1 MAALGTE
8 VENESVGHRSNDALS
23 EIGYQEANMNTIWQN
38 LRYGARMLMKKPGFT
53 LIAIISLALGIGAN
67 TAIFSVVNA
76 ALLRPL
82 PVEEPERLVGLYR
95 KIPQDPNYNRFSY
108 PNYVDARDR
117 NQVFES
123 LAAYCFTP
131 FNLSGGGQTERVNGK
146 VVSGNYFSTLGVK
159 MNQGRAFL
167 PEEDRTP
174 NAHPVAVIGYGLW
187 QRRFGGDPALVGKT
201 ITLNGQGF
209 TVVGVTPPQF
219 QGAEL
224 GMIPDVFV
232 PMMMQSRAMPG
243 RNWLDDRG
251 TGWLR
256 VVGRLK
262 HGMSAGQAQAEMS
275 ALGDQIRSEHPQI
288 NESFGIAVVQDFG
301 IHPQFR
307 DMARN
312 FLLVLMAVVG
322 LVLLIA
328 CANVASLLLARA
340 AERRQE
346 IGVRLA
352 LGSGRSRL
360 VGQLLT
366 ESMLL
371 AALGGAAGLMIAP
384 WLIDALSVVVTQAN
398 AMPSPVEFHLDRRV
412 LIFTGVASV
421 LTGIIFGIAPAISAS
436 RTDLMKIIKGD
447 TAGQSPVRMRLRSIF
462 VCAQV
467 ALSLTLLVAAG
478 LFIRSLQSAQRI
490 DVGFETERQLLL
502 TFDLGLQ
509 GYNQE
514 RGRAFQQEL
523 ERRVAA
529 LPGVQSVTLAGAA
542 PLGGGEEDMGIVID
556 GYTPPSGLQDVTI
569 YFSVIGANY
578 FQTMEIPLLKGRD
591 FGAQDHEK
599 SPLVAI
605 VNETAAR
612 RFWPNQ
618 TAVGKRVRYGSGGP
632 EVEVIG
638 VARDIKYITLGEGP
652 TPYLY
657 APMSQNYLSSA
668 TLQARASG
676 DPSQLVG
683 AVQREVQALDKDLP
697 VFGVKT
703 MGQQLQGALM
713 APRLAAALLG
723 VFGAVAALLAAVG
736 IYGVVS
742 HVVAG
747 RTREFGLRMA
757 LGARPREVAW
767 LALRK
772 GMTPVWIGV
781 AIGLVAS
788 LALTRLLE
796 SFLYGVRA
804 SDPMT
809 YAAAGSLLVGV
820 ALLASFIP
828 AWRATKVDPM
838 IALRFE

>member
-1 MAALGTE
+1 MQTL
-8 VENESVGHRSNDALS
+8 
-23 EIGYQEANMNTIWQN
+23 WQN

-53 LIAIISLALGIGAN
+53 LIAVISLALGVGAN

-82 PVEEPERLVGLYR
+82 PVEGPEALVGLYN

-108 PNYVDARDR
+108 PNYVDVRDR
-117 NQVFES
+117 NQSFES
-123 LAAYCFTP
+123 LAAYYFTP

-167 PEEDRTP
+167 PEEDRAP
-174 NAHPVAVIGYGLW
+174 NANPVAVIGYGLW

-219 QGAEL
+219 QGAEV
-224 GMIPDVFV
+224 GMAPDVFA

-243 RNWLDDRG
+243 RNWLDGRG
-251 TGWLR
+251 IGWLR

-262 HGMSAGQAQAEMS
+262 PGVSVEQARSEMT
-275 ALGDQIRSEHPQI
+275 ALGDQMRSEHPQI
-288 NESFGIAVVQDFG
+288 NESFGIAVVKDFG

-307 DMARN
+307 DIARN
-312 FLLVLMAVVG
+312 FLLILMALVA

-340 AERRQE
+340 AERQQE

-352 LGSGRSRL
+352 LGAGRAA
-360 VGQLLT
+360 VIGQLLT

-371 AALGGAAGLMIAP
+371 AVLGGVAGLVIAP
-384 WLIDALSVVVTQAN
+384 WLIDALSVTVAQAN
-398 AMPSPVEFHLDRRV
+398 PMPSPVEFQLDRRV
-412 LIFTGVASV
+412 FAFTGTAAV
-421 LTGIIFGIAPAISAS
+421 LTGLVFGLAPAISAA
-436 RTDLMKIIKGD
+436 RTDPMKIIKGD
-447 TAGQSPVRMRLRSIF
+447 TAGRSPVRTRLRSIF
-462 VCAQV
+462 VGAQV
-467 ALSLTLLVAAG
+467 ALSLALLVAAG

-490 DVGFETERQLLL
+490 DVGFDTERQLLL
-502 TFDLGLQ
+502 RFDLGLQ
-509 GYNQE
+509 GYDRE
-514 RGRAFQQEL
+514 RGRAFAQQL
-523 ERRVAA
+523 EQRVAG
-529 LPGVQSVTLAGAA
+529 LPGVQSVTFADVE
-542 PLGGGEEDMGIVID
+542 PLGLGSDQDTRIAID

-569 YFSVIGANY
+569 NYNVVGSNY
-578 FQTMEIPLLKGRD
+578 FQTMNIPLVQGRD

-599 SPLVAI
+599 SLPVAI

-618 TAVGKRVRYGSGGP
+618 PAVGRRVRYGSRGP

-638 VARDIKYITLGEGP
+638 VARDSKYITLGEGP

-657 APMSQNYLSSA
+657 MPMSQSYLSSA
-668 TLQARASG
+668 TLQARVSG
-676 DPSQLVG
+676 DPSQLID
-683 AVQREVQALDKDLP
+683 AAQREVQALDKDLP

-703 MGQQLQGALM
+703 MRQHLQGALM
-713 APRLAAALLG
+713 APGLAAALLG
-723 VFGAVAALLAAVG
+723 VFGAVAMLLAAVG

-742 HVVAG
+742 YVVAG

-757 LGARPREVAW
+757 LGARPRNVAW
-767 LALRK
+767 LALRG
-772 GMTPVWIGV
+772 GMTPVWIGIV
-781 AIGLVAS
+781 IGLGAS
-788 LALTRLLE
+788 LAATRLLE
-796 SFLYGVRA
+796 SFLYGVSA

-809 YAAAGSLLVGV
+809 YAAAAALLGAV

-828 AWRATKVDPM
+828 ARRATKVDPM
-838 IALRFE
+838 VALRVE

>member
-1 MAALGTE
+1 MQTL
-8 VENESVGHRSNDALS
+8 
-23 EIGYQEANMNTIWQN
+23 WQD

-53 LIAIISLALGIGAN
+53 LIAVISLALGVGAN

-82 PVEEPERLVGLYR
+82 PVEKPEALVGLYR
-95 KIPQDPNYNRFSY
+95 KVPQDPNYNRFSY
-108 PNYVDARDR
+108 PNYVDVRDR
-117 NQVFES
+117 NQSFES
-123 LAAYCFTP
+123 LAAYYFTP
-131 FNLSGGGQTERVNGK
+131 FNLSGGGQTERVYGK

-167 PEEDRTP
+167 PEEDRAP
-174 NAHPVAVIGYGLW
+174 NANPVAVIGYGLW

-224 GMIPDVFV
+224 GMVPDVFV

-243 RNWLDDRG
+243 RNWLDGRG
-251 TGWLR
+251 IGWLR

-262 HGMSAGQAQAEMS
+262 PGVSVEQAQAEMTG
-275 ALGDQIRSEHPQI
+275 LGNQLRSEYPQV
-288 NESFGIAVVQDFG
+288 NETFGIAVVQDFG

-312 FLLVLMAVVG
+312 FLLILMCVVG

-328 CANVASLLLARA
+328 CANVASQLLARA
-340 AERRQE
+340 AERQQE
-346 IGVRLA
+346 LGVRLA
-352 LGSGRSRL
+352 LGAGRSRL
-360 VGQLLT
+360 IGQLLT

-371 AALGGAAGLMIAP
+371 AALGGVAGLVIAP
-384 WLIDALSVVVTQAN
+384 WLIHALSVAMAQAN
-398 AMPSPVEFHLDRRV
+398 PLPSTVEFQLERRV
-412 LIFTGVASV
+412 LAFTVAASL
-421 LTGIIFGIAPAISAS
+421 LTGLTFGIAPAISAA

-447 TAGQSPVRMRLRSIF
+447 TAGRAHVKTRLRSIF
-462 VCAQV
+462 VGAQV
-467 ALSLTLLVAAG
+467 ALSLALLVAAG

-490 DVGFETERQLLL
+490 DVGFDTERQLLL

-509 GYNQE
+509 GYDRD
-514 RGRAFQQEL
+514 RGRAFQQQL
-523 ERRVAA
+523 EQRVAA
-529 LPGVQSVTLAGAA
+529 LPGVQSVSFSGVV
-542 PLGGGEEDMGIVID
+542 PLGLGSDQDTGIVIE
-556 GYTPPSGLQDVTI
+556 GYTPPDGLQGVTI
-569 YFSVIGANY
+569 NYNVVGANY
-578 FQTMEIPLLKGRD
+578 FQTMGIPLVQGRD

-599 SPLVAI
+599 SAPVAI

-612 RFWPNQ
+612 RFWPNLP
-618 TAVGKRVRYGSGGP
+618 AVGRRVGYGGSAY
-632 EVEVIG
+632 VEVIG
-638 VARDIKYITLGEGP
+638 VARDSKYITLGEAP

-657 APMSQNYLSSA
+657 IPTSQNYLSSA

-676 DPSQLVG
+676 DPSELIG

-703 MGQQLQGALM
+703 MSQQLQGALM

-723 VFGAVAALLAAVG
+723 VFGAVAMLLAAVG
-736 IYGVVS
+736 VYGVVS
-742 HVVAG
+742 YVVAG

-757 LGARPREVAW
+757 LGARPRNVAW
-767 LALRK
+767 LALRG
-772 GMTPVWIGV
+772 GMTPVWIGIV
-781 AIGLVAS
+781 IGLGAS
-788 LALTRLLE
+788 LAATRLLE
-796 SFLYGVRA
+796 SFLYGVSA
-804 SDPMT
+804 SDPMA
-809 YAAAGSLLVGV
+809 YAAAAILLGAV

-828 AWRATKVDPM
+828 AWRTTKVDPM
-838 IALRFE
+838 IALRCE

>member
-1 MAALGTE
+1 MK
-8 VENESVGHRSNDALS
+8 
-23 EIGYQEANMNTIWQN
+23 TIWQN

-53 LIAIISLALGIGAN
+53 LIAIISLALGVGAN

-123 LAAYCFTP
+123 LAAYYFTP

-159 MNQGRAFL
+159 MNRGRAFL
-167 PEEDRTP
+167 PEEDRVP
-174 NAHPVAVIGYGLW
+174 NANPVAVIGYGMW

-209 TVVGVTPPQF
+209 TVVGVTPSQF

-224 GMIPDVFV
+224 GMVPDVFV

-251 TGWLR
+251 IGWLR

-262 HGMSAGQAQAEMS
+262 HGMSADQAQAEMS
-275 ALGDQIRSEHPQI
+275 ALGDQIRSEHPQV

-307 DMARN
+307 DTARN

-340 AERRQE
+340 AERQQE
-346 IGVRLA
+346 MGVRLA
-352 LGSGRSRL
+352 LGAGRSRL

-384 WLIDALSVVVTQAN
+384 WLIDALSVAVAQAN
-398 AMPSPVEFHLDRRV
+398 PMPSPVEFHLDRRV
-412 LIFTGVASV
+412 LAFTGAVSV
-421 LTGIIFGIAPAISAS
+421 LTGIIFGLTPAISAA
-436 RTDLMKIIKGD
+436 RADLMKIIKGD
-447 TAGQSPVRMRLRSIF
+447 TSGRAPVKARLRSIF
-462 VCAQV
+462 VGAQV
-467 ALSLTLLVAAG
+467 ALSLAPLIAAG

-509 GYNQE
+509 GYNPE
-514 RGRAFQQEL
+514 RGRAFIRQL
-523 ERRVAA
+523 EQRIAG
-529 LPGVQSVTLAGAA
+529 LPGVQSVTFASVM
-542 PLGGGEEDMGIVID
+542 PLGLGSDQDMGIVID
-556 GYTPPSGLQDVTI
+556 GYTPPSGLQDVAI
-569 YFSVIGANY
+569 NFNVVGANY
-578 FQTMEIPLLKGRD
+578 FQTMGIPLVRGRD

-599 SPLVAI
+599 SPQVAI

-618 TAVGKRVRYGSGGP
+618 PAVGKRVRYGSGGP

-652 TPYLY
+652 KPYIY

-697 VFGVKT
+697 VFDVKT
-703 MGQQLQGALM
+703 MGQHLQGALI

-723 VFGAVAALLAAVG
+723 VFGAVAMLLAAVG
-736 IYGVVS
+736 VYGVVS
-742 HVVAG
+742 YVVAG

-757 LGARPREVAW
+757 LGARPRDVAW
-767 LALRK
+767 LVVRK
-772 GMTPVWIGV
+772 GMTPVWIGML
-781 AIGLVAS
+781 IGLGVS
-788 LALTRLLE
+788 LAATWLLA
-796 SFLYGVRA
+796 SFLYGVSA

-809 YAAAGSLLVGV
+809 YSAAAILLVVV

-828 AWRATKVDPM
+828 ARRATKVDPM
-838 IALRFE
+838 IALRCE

>member
-1 MAALGTE
+1 MQTL
-8 VENESVGHRSNDALS
+8 
-23 EIGYQEANMNTIWQN
+23 WQN

-53 LIAIISLALGIGAN
+53 LIAVISLALGVGAN

-82 PVEEPERLVGLYR
+82 PVEEPEALVGLYR

-108 PNYVDARDR
+108 PNYVDVRDR
-117 NQVFES
+117 NQSFES
-123 LAAYCFTP
+123 LAAYYFTP

-167 PEEDRTP
+167 PEEDRAP
-174 NAHPVAVIGYGLW
+174 NANPVAVIGYGLW

-209 TVVGVTPPQF
+209 TVVGVAPPQF
-219 QGAEL
+219 QGAEV
-224 GMIPDVFV
+224 GMVPDVFV

-243 RNWLDDRG
+243 RNWLDERG
-251 TGWLR
+251 AGWLR

-262 HGMSAGQAQAEMS
+262 PGVSVEQAQAEMS
-275 ALGDQIRSEHPQI
+275 ALGDQMRSENPQI
-288 NESFGIAVVQDFG
+288 NETFGIAVIQDFG

-307 DMARN
+307 DLARN
-312 FLLVLMAVVG
+312 FLLILMAVVA

-340 AERRQE
+340 AERQQE

-352 LGSGRSRL
+352 LGAGRSRL
-360 VGQLLT
+360 IGQLLT
-366 ESMLL
+366 ESLLL
-371 AALGGAAGLMIAP
+371 AVLGGVAGLVIAP
-384 WLIDALSVVVTQAN
+384 WLIDALSGAMAQAN
-398 AMPSPVEFHLDRRV
+398 PMPSPVEFQLDRRV
-412 LIFTGVASV
+412 LAFTAAAAV
-421 LTGIIFGIAPAISAS
+421 LTGLIFGLAPAISAA

-447 TAGQSPVRMRLRSIF
+447 TAGQAPVRTRLRSIF
-462 VCAQV
+462 VGAQV
-467 ALSLTLLVAAG
+467 ALSLALLVAAG
-478 LFIRSLQSAQRI
+478 LFVRSLQSAQRI
-490 DVGFETERQLLL
+490 DVGFDAERQLLL
-502 TFDLGLQ
+502 SFDMGLQ
-509 GYNQE
+509 GYDRE
-514 RGRAFQQEL
+514 RCRAFVRQL
-523 ERRVAA
+523 EQRVAA
-529 LPGVQSVTLAGAA
+529 LPGVQSVTFASVT
-542 PLGGGEEDMGIVID
+542 PLGMGADQDMGIVID
-556 GYTPPSGLQDVTI
+556 GYTPPSGLQDVAI
-569 YFSVIGANY
+569 NYNVVGANY
-578 FQTMEIPLLKGRD
+578 FQTMGIPLVQGRD

-599 SPLVAI
+599 APPVAI

-618 TAVGKRVRYGSGGP
+618 PALGKHVRYGPGGP

-657 APMSQNYLSSA
+657 APMSQSYLSSA

-676 DPSQLVG
+676 DPSELIG
-683 AVQREVQALDKDLP
+683 AVQREVHALDKDLP

-713 APRLAAALLG
+713 APGLAAALLG
-723 VFGAVAALLAAVG
+723 VFSAVAMLLAAVG

-742 HVVAG
+742 YAVIG

-757 LGARPREVAW
+757 LGAKPRNVAW
-767 LALRK
+767 LALRG
-772 GMTPVWIGV
+772 GMTPVWIGIV
-781 AIGLVAS
+781 IGLGAA
-788 LALTRLLE
+788 LAATRLLE
-796 SFLYGVRA
+796 SFLYGVSA

-809 YAAAGSLLVGV
+809 YAAAVILLGAV

-828 AWRATKVDPM
+828 AWRTTKVDPM
-838 IALRFE
+838 IALRCE